1 MKKNSKIYIAGH
13 NGMVGS
19 AILRILKKNNFTN
32 IYFFNSKEL
41 NLINQVEV
49 IKMFKKIKP
58 EYVFICAAKVGGIKA
73 NDDYSAEFIY
83 ENIMIQSNLIHCSY
97 MYNVKKLLFLGSSCI
112 YPKVVEQPIKES
124 YLLTGLLEKTNQ
136 SYAIAKISGIE
147 MCRAYNK
154 QYGCN
159 YISVMPTNLYGP
171 HDNYDPLNSHVFAAL
186 IKKISDAKNNNRKEI
201 TIWGSGEPR
210 REFLH
215 VDDLAKASIFLMEMD
230 KQKFNSFIRPDLSH
244 INVGTGNDISIE
256 ELVSIIRNISK
267 YDGEIVFD
275 DSKPDGTMKK
285 VLDISTITS
294 MGWSPEISL
303 EDGLI
308 DTYEWY
314 KKNKDTAKKV

>member
-215 VDDLAKASIFLMEMD
+215 VDDLASSCIFLM
-230 KQKFNSFIRPDLSH
+230 KNYNNPDHL
-244 INVGTGNDISIE
+244 NVGWGKDISIK
-256 ELVSIIRNISK
+256 ELAELISDIAGYRGAFI
-267 YDGEIVFD
+267 YDTTK
-275 DSKPDGTMKK
+275 SDGTLLKK
-285 VLDISTITS
+285 LDCRKINEL
-294 MGWSPEISL
+294 GWYPKINLKSGIKMTL
-303 EDGLI
+303 NN
-308 DTYEWY
+308 Y
-314 KKNKDTAKKV
+314 KLKYINA